1 MQVISLTQARNSLSD
16 VFNSAYYDKEEVI
29 IHRKG
34 KENVVVISLDEY
46 NSIKETQYLLSS
58 ANNRAR
64 LASSLAKTRTGRT
77 FGQDIIE

>member
-1 MQVISLTQARNSLSD
+1 MRVVSLTEARNSLKS
-16 VFNSAYYDKEEVI
+16 VFDSAYYDKEEVV

-58 ANNRAR
+58 QNNRDRLLQSIKSAR
-64 LASSLAKTRTGRT
+64 ASKT
-77 FGQDIIE
+77 D